1 MSFGDPNN
9 PYGQQPQ
16 QPPQG
21 QPGYGYPQQAPQGVP
36 PQQGYG
42 YPQQG
47 AQQPGQP
54 YGAYPQQ
61 PGTLQANN
69 GYINVP
75 VLGTVQVATMGRRLG
90 ARVIDMVII
99 WVLYFALSATVFA
112 GMFGAA
118 ESIEDCSK
126 LDPLSSAYES
136 CVNDG
141 AEAAGGIVAAFFG
154 AIVVIF
160 VATLLYEWLMIS
172 FLGATVGKM
181 ALGLKVVK
189 ENTGQVPGI
198 GGGFIRWIIPMVG
211 AILCGIGQL
220 LVYLSP
226 FFDNSGKLQGWHDR
240 ASGTLVIK
248 K

>member
-21 QPGYGYPQQAPQGVP
+21 QPGYGYPQQQPQQPGVP

-42 YPQQG
+42 YPQQP
-47 AQQPGQP
+47 AQP
-54 YGAYPQQ
+54 YGAAPQA

-75 VLGTVQVATMGRRLG
+75 VLGTVQVATMGARFG
-90 ARVIDMVII
+90 ARLIDAVIYGVVYAII
-99 WVLYFALSATVFA
+99 SAIGLA
-112 GMFGAA
+112 GAA
-118 ESIEDCSK
+118 GAAKSIEDCNG
-126 LDPLSSAYES
+126 LDPLGSEYQT
-136 CVNDG
+136 CVND
-141 AEAAGGIVAAFFG
+141 ASAAAGGVIAGFFG
-154 AIVVIF
+154 FILLFAIVG
-160 VATLLYEWLMIS
+160 LLYEWLMVA
-172 FLGATVGKM
+172 FFGATVGKM
-181 ALGLKVVK
+181 ALGLRVLK

-198 GGGFIRWIIPMVG
+198 GGGFIRWIVPMVG

-240 ASGTLVIK
+240 AAGTIVIK